1 MTMTYAAGCDLLVL
15 CGGLG
20 TRLRQA
26 VSDRPKALAAIG
38 DRPFLDFLLEHFVH
52 HGIARII
59 LCTGYLGDYIDR
71 HYADTRHVYEL
82 VIAREPSPMGTAG
95 AVKQVER
102 LIRSDPFMVVNGDS
116 LIDVDPNELLEF
128 HAVKQGWAT
137 IALASAD
144 ARHDV
149 GFVTLGP
156 HGQVTA
162 FLEKR
167 SGQASPY
174 HNAGLYVISKA
185 VLAEIPER
193 RPLSIESDV
202 LPGLLPRGVF
212 GFVSDAPLY
221 DIGTPER
228 LGAFA
233 RDRHN
238 WPGSVLSGTMRGIS
252 RKRSS

>member
-1 MTMTYAAGCDLLVL
+1 MISTCAAGCDLVVL

-20 TRLRQA
+20 TRLRPA
-26 VSDRPKALAAIG
+26 VSDRPKALAMIDG
-38 DRPFLDFLLEHFVH
+38 RPFLDFILDHFAR

-59 LCTGYLGDYIDR
+59 LCTGYLGDCIDE
-71 HYADTRHVYEL
+71 HCAGSQHPYEL
-82 VIAREPSPMGTAG
+82 VISHEPSPMGTAG
-95 AVKQVER
+95 AVKEAEG

-128 HAVKQGWAT
+128 HAVKQGWAS
-137 IALASAD
+137 IVLASAD

-149 GFVTLGP
+149 GVVTLDH

-162 FLEKR
+162 FAEKR
-167 SGQASPY
+167 PGAASPY
-174 HNAGLYVISKA
+174 HNAGLYVFRRA
-185 VLAEIPER
+185 VLTEIAER
-193 RPLSIESDV
+193 RPLSIELDV
-202 LPGLLPRGVF
+202 LPALLSRGVF

-228 LGAFA
+228 LVTFA
-233 RDRHN
+233 NSPHG
-238 WPGSVLSGTMRGIS
+238 WTGSVLSTTTTGTG

>member
-1 MTMTYAAGCDLLVL
+1 MTRTCTAGCDLVVL

-20 TRLRQA
+20 TRLRSA
-26 VSDRPKALAAIG
+26 VSDRPKALAMID
-38 DRPFLDFLLEHFVH
+38 DRPFLDFILGHFVR

-59 LCTGYLGDYIDR
+59 LCTGYLGDCIDEQYAGIR
-71 HYADTRHVYEL
+71 HPFEL
-82 VIAREPSPMGTAG
+82 VISREQVPMGTAG
-95 AVKQVER
+95 AVKQAER

-128 HAVKQGWAT
+128 HAIQQGWAT

-149 GFVTLGP
+149 GFVALDS

-162 FLEKR
+162 FSEKR
-167 SGQASPY
+167 PSQASSY
-174 HNAGLYVISKA
+174 HNAGLYVFRHA
-185 VLAEIPER
+185 VLTEIPEQ
-193 RPLSIESDV
+193 RPVSIELHV
-202 LPGLLPRGVF
+202 LPALLSRGVF

-228 LGAFA
+228 LVTFANSPHGWRGRVLPGAIT
-233 RDRHN
+233 
-238 WPGSVLSGTMRGIS
+238 GTGRN
-252 RKRSS
+252 RSS